1 MRQSLWGSMPFLFI
15 FCPLREYAACPGTP
29 DKICGPT
36 KKSWQVRPGA
46 EEANKIFDE
55 EVETWKGEA
64 EDLQVELQGE
74 IEEYENQRLILSP
87 EKKREKE
94 DALAAKKKEYDR
106 KVAEIQNKIQQ
117 RSTELSQPI
126 LDNIYKTIEVMAERE
141 SFDFVFES
149 SLGAIVYASP
159 SLDITQLVV
168 EELKKNSGN

>member
-15 FCPLREYAACPGTP
+15 FVLSGSMLRAQELQIRYVDLEKVLASA
-29 DKICGPT
+29 
-36 KKSWQVRPGA
+36 PGA